1 MMLRTRFVISDLHL
15 GAGDYLDDFDQDAA
29 FRSFL
34 EQIADRRHSELII
47 NGDFLDFVAVNLE
60 KTTVKPFSRLGCTE
74 DESLQKLERILE
86 AHRECF
92 AALREFVEAGHRLIL
107 VPGNHDVDLF
117 WPRVRERLL
126 EELGMPDS
134 DRFHFASM
142 GYYREGGIYAEHGNQ
157 YYADSAFENFTHP
170 FLRDPRTGELRLE
183 RSWSNCFLEY
193 FANGMM
199 SERNPFINNVRPIPN
214 MVFLGIQDESWW
226 FKLAY
231 GYKLARFMSKVGF
244 PPFRESHVLQR
255 RRREGKL
262 DTWGYSLKRALQF
275 ATGRARME
283 IQGLEEAEALD
294 RLAPGEDVEEGE
306 TRERRERSA
315 GQEGL
320 KLDPLSVRE
329 DALSVAAREIL
340 LSDRGIDVV
349 VFGHDHRYYSNE
361 MSPVLEGRKGKYYIN
376 TGTWIPMLFLT
387 RTRQQLHWRDLADQS
402 LYQQL
407 LTYSIVK
414 RGIHGYTA
422 TLRRFST
429 LTPSQETGE

>member
-1 MMLRTRFVISDLHL
+1 MARTRFVISDLHL
-15 GAGDYLDDFDQDAA
+15 GAGDYLDDFDQDDA
-29 FRSFL
+29 FRSFV
-34 EQIADRRHSELII
+34 EEIAARRHSELVI

-60 KTTVKPFSRLGCTE
+60 KTSVKPFSRLGCTE
-74 DESLQKLERILE
+74 EESLRKLERILE
-86 AHRECF
+86 AHGECF
-92 AALREFVEAGHRLIL
+92 AALRRFMEAGHRLVLI
-107 VPGNHDVDLF
+107 PGNHDVDLF

-126 EELGMPDS
+126 EELGMPGS
-134 DRFHFASM
+134 DHFHFASL
-142 GYYREGGIYAEHGNQ
+142 GYYREGGLYVEHGNQ
-157 YYADSAFENFTHP
+157 YYADSAFENFSHP

-183 RSWSNCFLEY
+183 RCWSSCFLEY

-199 SERNPFINNVRPIPN
+199 SERNPFVNNVRPIPN

-226 FKLAY
+226 FKLVY
-231 GYKLARFMSKVGF
+231 GFKLARFMSKVGF
-244 PPFRESHVLQR
+244 PPFRESHELQR

-262 DTWGYSLKRALQF
+262 DTWGYSMKRALQF
-275 ATGRARME
+275 ATGRARLE
-283 IQGLEEAEALD
+283 VQGLEEAEALD
-294 RLAPGEDVEEGE
+294 RSLPEDESEEE
-306 TRERRERSA
+306 KEAEARPEKPI

-320 KLDPLSVRE
+320 KLDPLSIRE

-387 RTRQQLHWRDLADQS
+387 RTRRQLRWRDLADQS

-407 LTYSIVK
+407 LTYTVVK
-414 RGIHGYTA
+414 RGLHGHTA
-422 TLRRFST
+422 SLRRYSAR
-429 LTPSQETGE
+429 PSGKETVA